1 MTSDAERKAMN
12 EANRLFSNVFAKVL
26 AQSLQFDQGPEGP
39 EHGEHRRNRFR
50 YFESPD
56 HRMFCWT
63 PWKDSNGDYWTW
75 VFKPV
80 GRGAKTKPRQWKRVG
95 KRVRSRTRKTAK
107 KRAHTRYMNWLK
119 YLRNR
124 YLPVDERE

>member
-1 MTSDAERKAMN
+1 MSETRGNTTAAERKALSEIN
-12 EANRLFSNVFAKVL
+12 RTLNRLL
-26 AQSLQFDQGPEGP
+26 LGDQGPDSP
-39 EHGEHRRNRFR
+39 EHGSGRRKRLYR
-50 YFESPD
+50 YYESPD

-75 VFKPV
+75 VMKPF

-107 KRAHTRYMNWLK
+107 ARAHTRYMNWLK
-119 YLRNR
+119 YMRER
-124 YLPVDERE
+124 HLPFNERS